1 MAIGLKNNLFILFFF
16 LQKQGLAAMWASWT
30 RYTCHENLPRFAHL
44 CKERYGSIE
53 GMTTLEAAEAG
64 IKAMERFF
72 ASIGMPTDI
81 HTLIGKEVTDAQI
94 EEMAQK
100 CTNNDSIT
108 IGALKVLHASDI
120 IAIYKMAR

>member
-1 MAIGLKNNLFILFFF
+1 
-16 LQKQGLAAMWASWT
+16 MWASWA
-30 RYTCHENLPRFAHL
+30 RYTCHENLPRFARFA
-44 CKERYGSIE
+44 KNVMGVDIE

-72 ASIGMPTDI
+72 ASIRMPIDI

-108 IGALKVLHASDI
+108 IGALKVLHAADI
-120 IAIYKMAR
+120 NAIYKMAR

>member
-1 MAIGLKNNLFILFFF
+1 
-16 LQKQGLAAMWASWT
+16 
-30 RYTCHENLPRFAHL
+30 
-44 CKERYGSIE
+44 
-53 GMTTLEAAEAG
+53 MTTLEAAEAG

-100 CTNNDSIT
+100 CTNNNSIT

>member
-1 MAIGLKNNLFILFFF
+1 
-16 LQKQGLAAMWASWT
+16 
-30 RYTCHENLPRFAHL
+30 
-44 CKERYGSIE
+44 
-53 GMTTLEAAEAG
+53 
-64 IKAMERFF
+64 MERFF

-94 EEMAQK
+94 EEVALK

-108 IGALKVLHASDI
+108 IGALKVLHAADI

>member
-1 MAIGLKNNLFILFFF
+1 
-16 LQKQGLAAMWASWT
+16 
-30 RYTCHENLPRFAHL
+30 
-44 CKERYGSIE
+44 
-53 GMTTLEAAEAG
+53 MTTLEAAEAG

-100 CTNNDSIT
+100 CTGDT
-108 IGALKVLHASDI
+108 IKWEIAQRSAEQRRRFPRQAQFKFRRCEQKQRGQKAIPRSDFCVKRHY
-120 IAIYKMAR
+120 IAN